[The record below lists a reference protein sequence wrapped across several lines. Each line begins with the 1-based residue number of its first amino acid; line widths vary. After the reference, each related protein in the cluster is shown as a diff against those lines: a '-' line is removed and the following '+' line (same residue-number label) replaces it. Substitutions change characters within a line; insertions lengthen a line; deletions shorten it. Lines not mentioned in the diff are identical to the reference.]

1 MINLPGHRAKFLIL
15 VYLFLFVPA
24 LIAAQTAPPVKAP
37 DHPTVIKV
45 GSNLVLVPAIVTDH
59 SGTHVS
65 DLKREEITLLE
76 NGKPQ
81 QIAFFEH
88 VQSKPELLQRP
99 ALPSGVFK
107 NTFQADNQRLPIF
120 VLDLLNATVNEQKT
134 DRAEM
139 AKFLSGTLDIKEPVC
154 LLMVDDHGV
163 TVLHDFTMDPAILA
177 EALKN
182 AKDHVYSRDAPK
194 QNPLDSTFL
203 MTQGWHSKSPVRN
216 AAAERGRLD
225 QLQLT
230 NTMEELALTNRVL
243 LTLEALR
250 EIGEGFS
257 GIPGRK
263 SMIWATAGFPFE
275 IDDASGFGTSASA
288 YGNRART
295 VMPQYENAWRSLNR
309 ANISLYPLDVEDLTN
324 PGYVG
329 PSTRAPLPQHTMLA
343 TNVINLEKFADV
355 TGGSLCDRSKDAKQC
370 YDKAAADSS
379 DYYLVGFYQNT
390 DNVKPGWQKLNVRV
404 MRANLQVRS
413 RSGYYFEGVKEKK
426 PITKDELQQALASP
440 LDYTAVP
447 LSVAIAQLQPSKNPT
462 EKTKVKF
469 EFALPPGVATIALAN
484 GNHLSMQF
492 VALVSDSTG
501 KVAGN
506 FSQTVDGNLPPETA
520 ASLQAKGVTMPGS
533 VDFLP
538 GYFFLTFAVLDNI
551 AAPPGP
557 LSAPLKA
564 P

>member
-1 MINLPGHRAKFLIL
+1 MITRPGRCFKFRFLPF
-15 VYLFLFVPA
+15 LFL
-24 LIAAQTAPPVKAP
+24 LIPSLVAAQTPSPPKAP
-37 DHPTVIKV
+37 DHPAVIKV

-59 SGTHVS
+59 SGNHVS
-65 DLKREEITLLE
+65 DLKQEEITVLE

-99 ALPSGVFK
+99 ALAPGVFT
-107 NTFQADNQRLPIF
+107 NTFQADNRRLTIF
-120 VLDLLNATVNEQKT
+120 VLDLLNATVNEQRT
-134 DRAEM
+134 ERAEM
-139 AKFLSGTLDIKEPVC
+139 AKFLSGALDIKEPVC
-154 LLMVDDHGV
+154 LLMVDNQGV
-163 TVLHDFTMDPAILA
+163 KVLHDFTTDPAILA
-177 EALKN
+177 EALK
-182 AKDHVYSRDAPK
+182 KVQDHVYSKDAPR

-203 MTQGWHSKSPVRN
+203 MTQGWHSKSANRN
-216 AAAERGRLD
+216 AAAAQGRLD
-225 QLQLT
+225 QLQLM
-230 NTMEELALTNRVL
+230 NSMEELALTNRVL

-288 YGNRART
+288 YGNRTRT

-329 PSTRAPLPQHTMLA
+329 PSTRAALPQHTMLA

-404 MRANLQVRS
+404 MRANIQVRS
-413 RSGYYFEGVKEKK
+413 RSGYYFEGVKEKE

-447 LSVAIAQLQPSKNPT
+447 LSVAVAQLQAGKNPN
-462 EKTKVKF
+462 EKTKVAF
-469 EFALPPGVATIALAN
+469 RFALPPGIATIDITN

-492 VALVSDSTG
+492 VVLATDSTG

-506 FSQTVDGNLPPETA
+506 FSQSVDGKLPADTYQ
-520 ASLQAKGVTMPGS
+520 SLQAKGVTMPGS
-533 VDFLP
+533 VDLLP
-538 GYFFLTFAVLDNI
+538 GDYVLTFAVLDNLAGTI
-551 AAPPGP
+551 GT
-557 LSAPLKA
+557 LSAPLKV